1 MSGDTAAGRFPELN
15 KAGDSGVIGDRPK
28 AHLSKEATDQT
39 RRLASEVQDQTGK
52 LVSQVGRHVGRLLT
66 EQKNRAADGLHRVA
80 VVLRDKARNLGQQN
94 DDAGTQIA
102 NYTNRAAA
110 RMDSMGTYMRGTDLP
125 TMLRDAGRFARRPE
139 VWVVGTVVTGLVV
152 ACVLKASRREAPK
165 PWRSGSGRWDDAIQK
180 GAQVVS
186 SAADTL
192 TDTLRKGARARGLS
206 SLSSKT
212 LPGSRLG
219 KYIAIVGDRLV
230 DRIVGGNMKATTLL
244 KNDHT
249 AVKKLFAEFGRTTVR
264 AAKRRQALID
274 EIAQELDIHST
285 IEEEIFYPAVKT
297 VRGGQSLVSEAKSE
311 HKKVD
316 SLVAETQGMSMETDE
331 VVQKVEELRD
341 AVIHHATEEER
352 EMFPVAEEGLGARL
366 QKLGEQMA
374 ARKKDLQTSRLQKAK
389 RLIKKALRK
398 TA

>member
-15 KAGDSGVIGDRPK
+15 KAGDSAVVGDRPK
-28 AHLSKEATDQT
+28 AQLSQEATDPT

-52 LVSQVGRHVGRLLT
+52 LVSQVGRHVGRLVT
-66 EQKNRAADGLHRVA
+66 EQKNRAANGLHRVA
-80 VVLRDKARNLGQQN
+80 VVLRDKARNLGQHN
-94 DDAGTQIA
+94 DAGSQIA
-102 NYTNRAAA
+102 NYTTRAAA
-110 RMDSMGTYMRGTDLP
+110 RMDSMATYMRGTDFP

-139 VWVVGTVVTGLVV
+139 VLVVGTIVTGLLVTR
-152 ACVLKASRREAPK
+152 VLKASRRAAPK
-165 PWRSGSGRWDDAIQK
+165 PWRSASGRWDDAIQK

-186 SAADTL
+186 SAADAL
-192 TDTLRKGARARGLS
+192 TDTLRKGAGAQGLS

-230 DRIVGGNMKATTLL
+230 DRIVGGNMKATSLL
-244 KNDHT
+244 KNDHA
-249 AVKKLFAEFGRTTVR
+249 AVKKLFAEFGRTTAR

-341 AVIHHATEEER
+341 AVVHHATEEER

-366 QKLGEQMA
+366 QELGKQMA

-389 RLIKKALRK
+389 RVIKKALRK